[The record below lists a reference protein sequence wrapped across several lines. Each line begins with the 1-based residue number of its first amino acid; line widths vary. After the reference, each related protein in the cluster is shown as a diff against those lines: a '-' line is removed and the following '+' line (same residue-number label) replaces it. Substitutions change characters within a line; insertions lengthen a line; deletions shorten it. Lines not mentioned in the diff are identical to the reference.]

1 MSELRLN
8 ALQKTKKNTIHLNGK
23 GHLNEKISDI
33 FSQNVFGLSAMKDY
47 LTESAYYA
55 IISAHK
61 NRTRIDSTVAEHVAK
76 GMKKWAM
83 DQGVTHYTHWF
94 QPLTGL
100 TAEKHDA
107 FYKPSLD
114 INGKGIESLTGRELL
129 QREPDASSFPTGG
142 LRNTSAARGYTIWD
156 PTSPAFIL
164 ELESGKTLYVPS
176 VFVSYTGESLGN
188 KAPVLK
194 SIEALNKAASPIC
207 QYFDSEVKSIFPTL
221 GWEQEYFLVDE
232 TLYEA
237 RPDLML
243 TGRTLFGHSSAKGQE
258 CDDHYFGAI
267 PDRVQK
273 FMHEFESESLK
284 LGIPVLTRHNE
295 VAPSQYECAPMY
307 EELNVSVDH
316 NLLVMD
322 TLHRVAKKHGLKAL
336 LHEKPFGGL
345 NGSGKHNNWSM
356 ATNTGSNLLAPG
368 KKPSTNLK
376 FLTFFVNVIKAVEV
390 HADVLRASIATPGND
405 HRLGANEAPPAIISV
420 FIGDTLSTILKNFK
434 LNGLE
439 KDGQLVDLPMELDI
453 PGIPEALLDNSDRN
467 RTSPFPFVGNR
478 FEFRGVG
485 SEASCSFPMT
495 VLNTIVAEQLT
506 LFKQDVEALKAKGKE
521 EQDAIVSV
529 LQQYIKESERIIFNG
544 DGYSKEWEKEAAKR
558 GLANI
563 KTTPYAL
570 DILHSQKTK
579 LLFENHGVLSSEEL
593 EARYEVLQEF
603 YVNKIRT
610 EAELLKELTHTHIL
624 PAALDQQD
632 KLISLYSGYKEMGLT
647 KAAEGMKAQVEKLS
661 GHTQNVNLN
670 IEKLEKAIL
679 KAESAKDVVK
689 MSKCYSD
696 SVTPLFDAI
705 RTDTDALEVLVD
717 DSSWKLP
724 KYRELLFIK

>member
-1 MSELRLN
+1 M
-8 ALQKTKKNTIHLNGK
+8 
-23 GHLNEKISDI
+23 
-33 FSQNVFGLSAMKDY
+33 
-47 LTESAYYA
+47 
-55 IISAHK
+55 
-61 NRTRIDSTVAEHVAK
+61 
-76 GMKKWAM
+76 
-83 DQGVTHYTHWF
+83 
-94 QPLTGL
+94 
-100 TAEKHDA
+100 
-107 FYKPSLD
+107 
-114 INGKGIESLTGRELL
+114 
-129 QREPDASSFPTGG
+129 
-142 LRNTSAARGYTIWD
+142 
-156 PTSPAFIL
+156 
-164 ELESGKTLYVPS
+164 
-176 VFVSYTGESLGN
+176 
-188 KAPVLK
+188 
-194 SIEALNKAASPIC
+194 
-207 QYFDSEVKSIFPTL
+207 
-221 GWEQEYFLVDE
+221 
-232 TLYEA
+232 
-237 RPDLML
+237 
-243 TGRTLFGHSSAKGQE
+243 
-258 CDDHYFGAI
+258 
-267 PDRVQK
+267 
-273 FMHEFESESLK
+273 
-284 LGIPVLTRHNE
+284 
-295 VAPSQYECAPMY
+295 
-307 EELNVSVDH
+307 
-316 NLLVMD
+316 
-322 TLHRVAKKHGLKAL
+322 
-336 LHEKPFGGL
+336 
-345 NGSGKHNNWSM
+345 
-356 ATNTGSNLLAPG
+356 
-368 KKPSTNLK
+368 
-376 FLTFFVNVIKAVEV
+376 
-390 HADVLRASIATPGND
+390 
-405 HRLGANEAPPAIISV
+405 
-420 FIGDTLSTILKNFK
+420 
-434 LNGLE
+434 NGLE

-529 LQQYIKESERIIFNG
+529 LQQYIKESEQIIFNG

-724 KYRELLFIK
+724 KYRVLLFI